1 MATLLREALLSHM
14 VGGECLA
21 KDFFS
26 PASTQMMKRLNRR
39 ILLSGM
45 VVCCAL
51 LTSPFAHALTQLTTL
66 NKGQANELG
75 ISVIIRPYGDKV
87 VWVELAFDI
96 DGALK
101 DYSPEKRRSRVELRW
116 EEEDHRT
123 LMQVPLQETKLSQKR
138 RQVKFMVPREHVSKL
153 KLWIVVG
160 AGLIPGGAFELTL
173 SDYFDPARY
182 DPSAGGVESDRMKP
196 REKK

>member
-1 MATLLREALLSHM
+1 MKRFDRLFLLS
-14 VGGECLA
+14 A
-21 KDFFS
+21 
-26 PASTQMMKRLNRR
+26 
-39 ILLSGM
+39 M
-45 VVCCAL
+45 VVCCAV
-51 LTSPFAHALTQLTTL
+51 LTSPYAHALTELTTL
-66 NKGQANELG
+66 TKDEADKLG
-75 ISVIIRPYGDKV
+75 ISVVMKPYGDEV
-87 VWVELAFDI
+87 VWVEMSFNI

-123 LMQVPLQETKLSQKR
+123 LVQVPLQETKLSQKR